1 MFRNVIGG
9 SLSKGLLLVLL
20 GMASVAYSSDAENR
34 AITSAPTVAVGAV
47 TAVTT
52 FTAATTSSTSAK
64 LTFTWDFG
72 DGTPTVTNSAAT
84 TTHIY
89 LRPFPYI
96 ATLTTT
102 EAGNPTPV
110 VKTLT
115 VNVTDAIK
123 SPRFLA
129 NFNFSKPGKDNLFF
143 AGVVKVPANPD
154 ALKGKNVTLNI
165 GGMLLGFT
173 LDDRL
178 SAKFTTNAN
187 TVSGVSSNSNLKGV
201 FKLYVRKRRNGVQ
214 YSDARFFL
222 RLNNSSILP
231 SWADELVFNRDAD
244 KETIRFTATMVFQ
257 GLTTDANLGVTSN
270 GNGNSTYSVGLTPNL
285 IAKQNGPGRLR

>member
-9 SLSKGLLLVLL
+9 NLSKGLLLVLL
-20 GMASVAYSSDAENR
+20 CMASIAYSADAENR
-34 AITSAPTVAVGAV
+34 AITSAPTVAVGAA

-52 FTAATTSSTSAK
+52 FTAATTSSTGAK

-89 LRPFPYI
+89 IRPFQYT

-110 VKTLT
+110 VKTLN
-115 VNVTDAIK
+115 VNVTDSIK

-143 AGVVKVPANPD
+143 AGVVKVPTGA
-154 ALKGKNVTLNI
+154 ALKGKEVTLNI

-222 RLNNSSILP
+222 RLNDSSILP

-244 KETIRFTATMVFQ
+244 KETIRFSATLVFK
-257 GLTTDANLGVTSN
+257 GITSDANLGVTSN
-270 GNGNSTYSVGLTPNL
+270 GNGNSTYSASLTPNL
-285 IAKQNGPGRLR
+285 ISKQNGPGRLR